1 MGSLDTIPF
10 IADPD
15 MREQVIG
22 FCATLE
28 THIRHVRSPEPPLY
42 AEMDDEEV
50 HLEWISEDVR
60 FGLRFLPDGSES
72 GWGRPGRNRMVAY
85 RNAVGVLTE
94 DSTSSS
100 ILSPIE
106 LRVVLD
112 HLRFRRRIC

>member
-60 FGLRFLPDGSES
+60 FGLRFSQT
-72 GWGRPGRNRMVAY
+72 GRNRDGADP
-85 RNAVGVLTE
+85 GGTGW
-94 DSTSSS
+94 
-100 ILSPIE
+100 
-106 LRVVLD
+106 
-112 HLRFRRRIC
+112 